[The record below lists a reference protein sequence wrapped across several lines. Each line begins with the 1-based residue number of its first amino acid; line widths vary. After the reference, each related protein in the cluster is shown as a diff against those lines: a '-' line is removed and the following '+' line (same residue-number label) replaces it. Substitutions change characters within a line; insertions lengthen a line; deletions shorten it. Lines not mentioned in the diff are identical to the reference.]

1 MTNSTRT
8 LFAAAI
14 VAATLSTGLTA
25 TPSLAQLGNSTDPW
39 CDDGRDVRSGDERAT
54 FCEVRDFTLPAAGA
68 TLTVDAAPNGGIS
81 VEGSDRG
88 DITVRARVNATA
100 RTMEQARA
108 LASRIDLVTTAERIE
123 ARGPNGLGDRESW
136 SVSYRIEAPRTT
148 PLSLQTTNGGISIK
162 NVQSEIRFRTVNG
175 GVQLSS
181 LAGSVE
187 GSTSNGGIKVDLDGT
202 TWQGQGMDVSTS
214 NGGVTLRIPGDYSAH
229 LEAGTVNG
237 GLNIDFP
244 VTVQGRLGRTISTDL
259 GSGGPTLRVKT
270 NNGGVRIQRK

>member
-1 MTNSTRT
+1 
-8 LFAAAI
+8 
-14 VAATLSTGLTA
+14 
-25 TPSLAQLGNSTDPW
+25 
-39 CDDGRDVRSGDERAT
+39 
-54 FCEVRDFTLPAAGA
+54 
-68 TLTVDAAPNGGIS
+68 
-81 VEGSDRG
+81 
-88 DITVRARVNATA
+88 
-100 RTMEQARA
+100 MEQARA

-123 ARGPNGLGDRESW
+123 ARGPYGLGDRESW

-148 PLSLQTTNGGISIK
+148 PLSLQSTNGGISIK

-175 GVQLSS
+175 GVQLSG

-202 TWQGQGMDVSTS
+202 TWQGQGLDVSTS

-244 VTVQGRLGRTISTDL
+244 ITVQGRLGRTISTDL